1 MAVSV
6 LRRRKS
12 LTGKQKEK
20 EKLAK
25 EKTERDRR
33 GKRSESILG
42 GPARN
47 ETKDKD
53 NLNDVFH
60 AGDGFWVK
68 MNLSCEPLYGL

>member
-60 AGDGFWVK
+60 DGFWVK

>member
-60 AGDGFWVK
+60 DGFWEK
-68 MNLSCEPLYGL
+68 MNLSCELLYGL

>member
-1 MAVSV
+1 MEVSV

-33 GKRSESILG
+33 EV
-42 GPARN
+42 
-47 ETKDKD
+47 KDLK
-53 NLNDVFH
+53 
-60 AGDGFWVK
+60 A
-68 MNLSCEPLYGL
+68 Y

>member
-47 ETKDKD
+47 DTKDKD

-60 AGDGFWVK
+60 DGFWVK

>member
-1 MAVSV
+1 MEVSV

-42 GPARN
+42 GSARN

-53 NLNDVFH
+53 ILNDVFH
-60 AGDGFWVK
+60 DGFWVK
-68 MNLSCEPLYGL
+68 MYLSCELLYCL

>member
-60 AGDGFWVK
+60 DGFWVK
-68 MNLSCEPLYGL
+68 MNLSCKPLHGL

>member
-53 NLNDVFH
+53 NLNDVTVFH
-60 AGDGFWVK
+60 DGFWVK

>member
-1 MAVSV
+1 VAVSV

-47 ETKDKD
+47 DTKDKD

-60 AGDGFWVK
+60 DGSWVK
-68 MNLSCEPLYGL
+68 MNLSCKPLYGL

>member
-1 MAVSV
+1 VAVSV

-60 AGDGFWVK
+60 DGFWVK
-68 MNLSCEPLYGL
+68 MNLSCELLYGL